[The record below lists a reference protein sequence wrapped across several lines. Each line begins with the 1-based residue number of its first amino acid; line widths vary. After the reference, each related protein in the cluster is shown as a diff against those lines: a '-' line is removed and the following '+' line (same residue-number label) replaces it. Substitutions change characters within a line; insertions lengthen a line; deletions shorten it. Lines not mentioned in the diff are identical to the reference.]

1 MKRISTLAA
10 CAMLTAFGTAA
21 VAQPSEGGGST
32 ERREDRGSGEHRQDR
47 GRPGMTRADMEALV
61 DARVAAVQAGLK
73 LTSDQQRYWPPVEQA
88 IRAMA
93 AERMAR
99 FERRREAWANRD
111 GSDDKRPDFMER
123 IERRA
128 QRVTERAE
136 AMKALSTAVRPLWTS
151 LDERQ
156 RGLLPVLMRPS
167 FGGGGGGRGW
177 RQGRMGHHGMGHHGM
192 MCHHRSGGEQRRD
205 RE

>member
-1 MKRISTLAA
+1 MKRITFTAIAILAA
-10 CAMLTAFGTAA
+10 LGTAA
-21 VAQPSEGGGST
+21 IAQPSGGGGPS
-32 ERREDRGSGEHRQDR
+32 ERREDRGQ
-47 GRPGMTRADMEALV
+47 PGMTRADMEALV
-61 DARVAAVQAGLK
+61 DARVAAIQAGLK
-73 LTSDQQRYWPPVEQA
+73 LTSDQQRYWPAVEQA

-99 FERRREAWANRD
+99 FERQREAWASRGGD
-111 GSDDKRPDFMER
+111 DDKRPDFMER

-136 AMKALSTAVRPLWTS
+136 AMKALSAAVRPLWTS

-156 RGLLPVLMRPS
+156 RRLLPVLMRPS
-167 FGGGGGGRGW
+167 FRVGGDGGW

-192 MCHHRSGGEQRRD
+192 MRHHGMERGQDGRRGGEGQRQD